1 MGRRAQPGEAAA
13 TTETPKTVNGDSGT
27 EENGATTDTSTPSA
41 PLTTAQ
47 RLAASNT
54 AAANAEVPP
63 DPYAREAKHFTEIRV
78 LNKDVSCPCVFVH
91 LIEIREGWV

>member
-1 MGRRAQPGEAAA
+1 MGRRAQPGEASVA
-13 TTETPKTVNGDSGT
+13 TETPKAVNGDSKP
-27 EENGATTDTSTPSA
+27 EENGATTDTPAPSG

-54 AAANAEVPP
+54 AAANSEVPP

-78 LNKDVSCPCVFVH
+78 LNKDVSCP
-91 LIEIREGWV
+91 